1 MHLPARVALKG
12 PGAREGRVARAGVS
26 FGLTTL
32 RILLWDDE
40 GYLPKGSAE
49 YTFLLKKNF
58 YLFIYFILA
67 VLGLS

>member
-1 MHLPARVALKG
+1 MAGWGWGRVW
-12 PGAREGRVARAGVS
+12 RVARAGVS

-49 YTFLLKKNF
+49 YTFLFKKNF

-67 VLGLS
+67 VLVLCRGARAAH

>member
-1 MHLPARVALKG
+1 VW
-12 PGAREGRVARAGVS
+12 RVARAGVS

-49 YTFLLKKNF
+49 YTFLFKKNF

>member
-1 MHLPARVALKG
+1 M
-12 PGAREGRVARAGVS
+12 GRVARAGVS

>member
-1 MHLPARVALKG
+1 MW
-12 PGAREGRVARAGVS
+12 RVARAGVS

-49 YTFLLKKNF
+49 YTFLLKKL
-58 YLFIYFILA
+58 LFIHLFYFGCA
-67 VLGLS
+67 RS